1 MKAIRCDFFIFL
13 LCILPFSS
21 GADVFYWEDGQG
33 KKHFSDRKYKR
44 DNATQLSITP
54 TERYYQ
60 VKRIYDGDTLLLDNG
75 TKVRFL
81 GINTPEIA
89 KRDKIAEAGG
99 EEAKQWLIE
108 KLKGSKIKLHYDLE
122 RKDKYGRVLAHVFTK
137 NNEHINLQLV
147 ANGLAT
153 VNIYPPNLKYVDQLI
168 TAQQQAESQKLGLWA
183 MSDYAVKD
191 VNDFDPR
198 KHRGWQR
205 IKGTVTRI
213 KPARKYTYLYL
224 SPQFSLKIIKDSGRL
239 FGDLND
245 YLGKKVEVRG
255 WVRKNKQQYH
265 LLIRHPSAI
274 KILK

>member
-1 MKAIRCDFFIFL
+1 MKFIDFYLLILFLFIF
-13 LCILPFSS
+13 PNFGS
-21 GADVFYWEDGQG
+21 AAVFYWEDAQG
-33 KKHFSDRKYKR
+33 KKHFSDRKYKG

-60 VKRIYDGDTLLLDNG
+60 IKKIYDGDTLLLDNG

-99 EEAKQWLIE
+99 EEAKQWLIK
-108 KLKGSKIKLHYDLE
+108 KLKNTKIKLRYDLE

-183 MSDYAVKD
+183 MSDYAVKN
-191 VNDFDPR
+191 VNDFNSR

-205 IKGTVTRI
+205 IEGTVTRI
-213 KPARKYTYLYL
+213 KLARKYTYLYL
-224 SPQFSLKIIKDSGRL
+224 SPQFSLKIIKDSGKL